1 MVDVSFEGQGHNGQA
16 ANQLVKDLVDGFPA
30 LRPLAL
36 LLKQFMMEKGLSV
49 SYTGGLSSYALT
61 LMVARYLQEQT
72 SQMDSGSLLLGF
84 LDFYG
89 NHFDPRLTGISV
101 GRSRYFS
108 RSAPLPAP
116 PPQVAAAVPGAP
128 SAARMFYG
136 QRGRTSSFQGGLG
149 GVAPPGVPTVAAG
162 IPGWGDMMRMP
173 YRFDPLFI
181 EDPMNLSNNVG
192 HNCFRVYQIQRA
204 WSDAHASLARALDD
218 ESQLRASPYRLL
230 RCIIS
235 DPEPAPDS

>member
-1 MVDVSFEGQGHNGQA
+1 
-16 ANQLVKDLVDGFPA
+16 DLVDGFPA

-116 PPQVAAAVPGAP
+116 PQV
-128 SAARMFYG
+128 
-136 QRGRTSSFQGGLG
+136 
-149 GVAPPGVPTVAAG
+149 
-162 IPGWGDMMRMP
+162 
-173 YRFDPLFI
+173 
-181 EDPMNLSNNVG
+181 
-192 HNCFRVYQIQRA
+192 
-204 WSDAHASLARALDD
+204 
-218 ESQLRASPYRLL
+218 
-230 RCIIS
+230 
-235 DPEPAPDS
+235 